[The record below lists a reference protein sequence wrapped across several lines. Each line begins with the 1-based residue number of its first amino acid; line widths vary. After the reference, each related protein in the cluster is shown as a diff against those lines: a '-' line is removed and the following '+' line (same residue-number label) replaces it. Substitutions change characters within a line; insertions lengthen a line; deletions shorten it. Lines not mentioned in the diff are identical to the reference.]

1 MNLAVDDDRSRYHLH
16 IAHQIVVG
24 LHGLS
29 LLRDPHLCA
38 VSLLE
43 VPDKVIEIGTEIGVI
58 RQQVI
63 EALKR
68 TVWYDGQCWCH
79 YGNAAILPSL
89 SLS

>member
-1 MNLAVDDDRSRYHLH
+1 MNLAVAADHCRYHLH
-16 IAHQIVVG
+16 NARQIVVD
-24 LHGLS
+24 LHGLF

-43 VPDKVIEIGTEIGVI
+43 VLDKVIEIGTEIGVI

-63 EALKR
+63 EAPKR

-79 YGNAAILPSL
+79 YGNVAILPSL